1 MSGNDDWSG
10 SDDDTTARLDN
21 LVAEDTQTRQRV
33 SNATKAQAT

>member
-10 SDDDTTARLDN
+10 SDDDTARLDN
-21 LVAEDTQTRQRV
+21 LVAEDAQTRQRV